1 MQDTCTNCKNIKNS
15 SIQKNIINNVHIT
28 NTNFAENKKCAEGV
42 CNMESQQYK
51 LYTKSNSK
59 KLFAIMFSLWFFALA
74 LFMGVSLFCY
84 NFNDKDAA
92 FAAPSPD
99 GVKMGVYIDLNL
111 DDSDIG
117 ENTLSKL
124 SSIAW
129 SGSYYTGSSS
139 SITKING
146 PTSLLDVN
154 SNAYK
159 KYTSLSNNVVC
170 LTLQSTSYLDSGFIV
185 SSVTLD
191 NIYKVFSG
199 ADFGVDKKF
208 MGFSIAYP
216 TASESNNAKI
226 TSTSTTCEFT
236 STGAISS
243 NMIFKLNSGDATSY
257 YGYLLKAEWA
267 DMGPTNADV
276 TINIAVQGANNSG
289 VIVYLKKDGVML
301 AQLAQ
306 ASNGS
311 IVIKN
316 LNVGETYE
324 LLISKPYMWS
334 ITATGSGELSG
345 CKYTYTVQ
353 DPTTDADINTFT
365 LSFSG
370 GGTSN
375 NVVIL

>member
-1 MQDTCTNCKNIKNS
+1 
-15 SIQKNIINNVHIT
+15 
-28 NTNFAENKKCAEGV
+28 
-42 CNMESQQYK
+42 MESLQYK
-51 LYTKSNSK
+51 ENTKSNNK
-59 KLFAIMFSLWFFALA
+59 KMLAIIFSLWFFALA
-74 LFMGVSLFCY
+74 LFVGVSLFCT
-84 NFNDKDAA
+84 NFNYKDTV
-92 FAAPSPD
+92 FAAASPE
-99 GVKMGVYIDLNL
+99 GVQMGVYIDLNL
-111 DDSDIG
+111 DDNDIG

-124 SSIAW
+124 SNISW

-139 SITKING
+139 SINTISNG
-146 PTSLLDVN
+146 STSLLDVN
-154 SNAYK
+154 SNEYN
-159 KYTSLSNNVVC
+159 KYTSLSDNVVYLK
-170 LTLQSTSYLDSGFIV
+170 LTASRSLDTGFIV

-191 NIYKVFSG
+191 NIYKVFGS

-208 MGFSIAYP
+208 LGFSIAYP
-216 TASESNNAKI
+216 TADETNNAKI
-226 TSTSTTCEFT
+226 STTSTTCKFT
-236 STGAISS
+236 STGVISS
-243 NMIFKLNSGDATSY
+243 NMIFQFNSGDMTSF
-257 YGYLLKAEWA
+257 YGYLLKAEWE
-267 DMGPTNADV
+267 DLGPTNADV
-276 TINIAVQGANNSG
+276 TVNIAVQGANNSG

-345 CKYTYTVQ
+345 CKYTITVG
-353 DPTTDADINTFT
+353 DPTNDANINVIT

-375 NVVIL
+375 NVIIL